1 MMKKIFAITFMA
13 GVMGTAGLF
22 GLACSMEKL
31 DGSAP
36 DVVVEEKAPE
46 RVFEDAPE
54 EGADFATEETAAQ
67 EEAVIGEE
75 SEFEIEA
82 SFVQRLPSEELIRLS
97 WEASSQRDLD
107 RLNGLVDECINVY
120 GVDAKVQQSQL
131 MDFPERGEEANYK
144 ELNDVG
150 TCLFIKA
157 EAVMNSGKSE
167 EAIRQFKSII
177 DQYPWAQAW
186 DPRGWF
192 WSVAE
197 KSQASINV
205 LTGKAEEDFVQTTE
219 PVELIKPQILEK
231 GKVNIVDY
239 TKYGEFQNV
248 GKEKYFYR
256 MHDPD
261 GLSEAIGEGIYPNT
275 GAIYDNPRY
284 KIIKKEGR
292 LEGKHWDFIRT
303 HDLEAAYFKWVM
315 APEPWGVRLF
325 YLGIVFEKAGMY
337 YEAIRAYHALVVHF
351 PKTVAWTYWQTPWY
365 PGQAAIA
372 KIRHI
377 IRSHPEL
384 NLDDKWMKIEVN
396 NGYDNSIENDVFI
409 VHPGKIVEKGV
420 IDKVKDTLGI
430 EEKVVLGDIKKRV
443 GQGMVRL
450 VQYENGHWQMLVNDK
465 PYVIHGITYA
475 PTKVGQSPDKGT
487 LANWMQ
493 EDTDGNGRVDGPFDS
508 WVDANR
514 NNQQDPNESVVGDFQ
529 LMKDMGVNTM
539 RIYQHPDTIN
549 KELLREMF
557 EKFGIRVI
565 IGDFLGKYAIGS
577 GASWS
582 EGTDYENPQ
591 HRENMFA
598 SVKKMVMAHKDEPY
612 TLMWLLGNEN
622 NYGVASNANKKPK
635 AYFEFVDE
643 VARWIKSVDHDH
655 PVAVSNGDTL
665 YLDVFARYAPSV
677 DMYAANVYRGDYGF
691 GSFWEQVSDASG
703 KPAFITEYGCP
714 AYARHLTYE
723 EAEAAQAEYHSGNWL
738 DIEENLA
745 GSARGAGNALG
756 GIVFE
761 WMDEWWKNYEPFF
774 HDRKSD
780 AIGPFPGG
788 YYFEEWFGLVGQGK
802 GQYSPFQRQL
812 RKSYFVYQNFWK

>member
-1 MMKKIFAITFMA
+1 MMKKIFVITFMA

-82 SFVQRLPSEELIRLS
+82 SSVQRLPSEELIRLS

-409 VHPGKIVEKGV
+409 VYPGKIVEKGV

-430 EEKVVLGDIKKRV
+430 EEIRTPLFSHTFDHHHPELKFTDVRVPAGNRIGPEGEGMGFSHSWFRRERLMIAARNCGAAARLIEGATAFAKDRKVSGEKLIDKQMVQSMLADSVTELWAARLITFDAAEAHDSGDDVKSLHARCSMAKLYASEAASRVADRALQILGGR
-443 GQGMVRL
+443 GYMR
-450 VQYENGHWQMLVNDK
+450 ENCAERFTREL
-465 PYVIHGITYA
+465 
-475 PTKVGQSPDKGT
+475 
-487 LANWMQ
+487 
-493 EDTDGNGRVDGPFDS
+493 RVD
-508 WVDANR
+508 
-514 NNQQDPNESVVGDFQ
+514 
-529 LMKDMGVNTM
+529 
-539 RIYQHPDTIN
+539 RIW
-549 KELLREMF
+549 E
-557 EKFGIRVI
+557 
-565 IGDFLGKYAIGS
+565 
-577 GASWS
+577 GAS
-582 EGTDYENPQ
+582 
-591 HRENMFA
+591 
-598 SVKKMVMAHKDEPY
+598 
-612 TLMWLLGNEN
+612 
-622 NYGVASNANKKPK
+622 
-635 AYFEFVDE
+635 E
-643 VARWIKSVDHDH
+643 VQRLIIARALAKR
-655 PVAVSNGDTL
+655 G
-665 YLDVFARYAPSV
+665 LDG
-677 DMYAANVYRGDYGF
+677 M
-691 GSFWEQVSDASG
+691 
-703 KPAFITEYGCP
+703 
-714 AYARHLTYE
+714 
-723 EAEAAQAEYHSGNWL
+723 
-738 DIEENLA
+738 
-745 GSARGAGNALG
+745 
-756 GIVFE
+756 
-761 WMDEWWKNYEPFF
+761 
-774 HDRKSD
+774 
-780 AIGPFPGG
+780 
-788 YYFEEWFGLVGQGK
+788 
-802 GQYSPFQRQL
+802 
-812 RKSYFVYQNFWK
+812 

>member
-1 MMKKIFAITFMA
+1 MMKKIFVITFMA

-82 SFVQRLPSEELIRLS
+82 SSVQRLPSEELIRLS

-409 VHPGKIVEKGV
+409 VYPGKIVEKGV

-514 NNQQDPNESVVGDFQ
+514 NNQQDPNEPVVGDFQ